1 MNLMILVIWVQVVF
15 LLLSVDLPSWARLY
29 QHNNEQL
36 IYMAASSTLQ
46 SEVVEKV
53 VVQLFE
59 QLTATQQMAQP
70 ATRPPAQNASAAS
83 RT

>member
-1 MNLMILVIWVQVVF
+1 
-15 LLLSVDLPSWARLY
+15 
-29 QHNNEQL
+29 
-36 IYMAASSTLQ
+36 MAASSTLQ